1 MPFKPAT
8 VSGRILVMRRYAAV
22 LVLFT
27 LLVLL
32 PISTGAKGVFSAVL
46 LKDPVTG
53 TILDVTRGADVLE
66 QFFIFDFE
74 RGEVEAPEITTT
86 GYEVQRGS
94 FVNERF
100 VPFDLLIYYLEAPN
114 YIYYAGLLNAEG
126 ELCGLCS
133 EYDDRWYLL
142 TSEAKTAFQGLIN
155 QRSQQ
160 SSFRPITA
168 TSGSPLLPRI
178 HARISR
184 VNLASAPLSD

>member
-1 MPFKPAT
+1 M
-8 VSGRILVMRRYAAV
+8 MRRYATV
-22 LVLFT
+22 VVLFM

-32 PISTGAKGVFSAVL
+32 PISTGAKGVFSTVL

-53 TILDVTRGADVLE
+53 TMLDITRRADVLE

-74 RGEVEAPEITTT
+74 RGEVEALEVTAT

-100 VPFDLLIYYLEAPN
+100 VPFDLLIYYPEAPN

-142 TSEAKTAFQGLIN
+142 TSEAETAFQGLIN
-155 QRSQQ
+155 HRSQQ
-160 SSFRPITA
+160 PSFM
-168 TSGSPLLPRI
+168 LLLQSFINMLTDRQ
-178 HARISR
+178 
-184 VNLASAPLSD
+184 NEL